1 MKKYTVGVDVGGTNV
16 KFGLIDP
23 SGAVLH
29 RNRLVTKSYGS
40 DKNRLIKALAEG
52 VLGLIAASGI
62 SKAQVAGV
70 GIGLPGLVN
79 PKDGLVI
86 FLPNIPGWRNV
97 PLKAKLEKYLGLP
110 VYLENDVNLITLGEW
125 GFGAGRGCC
134 NMIGMTLGTGV
145 GAGLIL
151 DGKLYRGEGFAA
163 GELGHM
169 PINFEGP
176 RCNCGSFACFETFVG
191 NGRLQRMAEEKFQRP
206 GIALEDVFQLAKTGN
221 VKALRFWQETGETI
235 GTGLIGAVNLL
246 NPTHIVIGGGVS
258 RSHQF
263 LFPAIRRTIKA
274 RAMAVQGRMVKIVR
288 ARLGDDAG
296 IIGAQIL
303 VNQEQQAK

>member
-16 KFGLIDP
+16 KIGLIDQK
-23 SGAVLH
+23 GAVLH
-29 RNRLVTKSYGS
+29 RTRLATKSYGS
-40 DKNRLIKALAEG
+40 DQQKLISALAEAILTL
-52 VLGLIAASGI
+52 VSENHI
-62 SKAQVAGV
+62 SQKQIQGV

-79 PKDGLVI
+79 PQRGLVI

-97 PLKAKLEKYLGLP
+97 PLKAKLEKYLGFP
-110 VYLENDVNLITLGEW
+110 VHLENDVNLITLGEW
-125 GFGAGRGCC
+125 GFGAGRGCR
-134 NMIGMTLGTGV
+134 NMVGMTLGTGV

-169 PINFEGP
+169 PINFEGLK
-176 RCNCGSFACFETFVG
+176 CNCGSFACFETFVG
-191 NGRLQRMAEEKFQRP
+191 NAQLQQRAEQLFKRE
-206 GIALEDVFQLAKTGN
+206 GIALEDVFQLAKSGDS
-221 VKALRFWQETGETI
+221 KALRFWEETGELI
-235 GTGLIGAVNLL
+235 GTGLVGAVNLL

-258 RSHQF
+258 RSHRF
-263 LFPAIRRTIKA
+263 LFPAIRRTLKT
-274 RAMAVQGRMVKIVR
+274 RAMAVQGKMVRVVR

-303 VNQEQQAK
+303 VNQEQQVQ